1 MESAGIP
8 DLAVAHNPDQGRAVD
23 LITDRVDSGG
33 GRVFAAGG
41 SSGTLVGIVILNVG
55 QVLVHIKAASNR
67 LEVRIDEFTNHD
79 LLQRVCVW
87 SVFVNNT
94 GSKRTSASLPV

>member
-1 MESAGIP
+1 VESAGIP
-8 DLAVAHNPDQGRAVD
+8 DLTVAHNPDQGRAVD

-33 GRVFAAGG
+33 GRVVAAGG
-41 SSGTLVGIVILNVG
+41 SRSALVGIVILKVG

-79 LLQRVCVW
+79 DLIQRVEW
-87 SVFVNNT
+87 VNDIWIT
-94 GSKRTSASLPV
+94 ASQCLTARVDA

>member
-8 DLAVAHNPDQGRAVD
+8 DLSTNKGLVLAQGVRLSADHLGNGAADGNTGQV
-23 LITDRVDSGG
+23 
-33 GRVFAAGG
+33 GRVNQSRGLAPDERIDVE
-41 SSGTLVGIVILNVG
+41 ST
-55 QVLVHIKAASNR
+55 ASHH
-67 LEVRIDEFTNHD
+67 LEVRIDKFTNHD

-94 GSKRTSASLPV
+94 GSKRTSAS